1 MFLKIIEDNLR
12 FMFSTAMLFAELT
25 NACKRI
31 QQVLELPEHDD
42 NDDVGIENPSF
53 GTDNQLIDGVT
64 AKYPGS
70 AENSLVSITTK
81 IPPGQLTGIIGTV
94 GCGKSTLLSLLLNE
108 LDVKEGKVPK
118 FNSFGFASQEAWII
132 SGTIRLVSSSVQ
144 QKLT

>member
-42 NDDVGIENPSF
+42 DNVGIENPSF
-53 GTDNQLIDGVT
+53 DTNNQLIDGVT

-70 AENSLVSITTK
+70 AENSLVNITTK
-81 IPPGQLTGIIGTV
+81 IPSGQLTGIIGAV

-108 LDVKEGKVPK
+108 LDVEEGKLPK

-132 SGTIRLVSSSVQ
+132 SGTIKLV
-144 QKLT
+144 